1 MAKNDLSSL
10 IEDLVSKKGFYLVEL
25 QHSVSRG
32 RDHLRIFID
41 NRDGVTL
48 NDCEKI
54 SRFLEEEIEKEG
66 LASENYQLEVS
77 SPGIDRPLKKLSDFV
92 HFQGKVVRVRL
103 SDSHLERTGKRN
115 LVGTINQVEDEV
127 IKIESKDKTVF
138 EVSFSEIVKAKLEI
152 DWNAEL
158 EKDSGFQR

>member
-1 MAKNDLSSL
+1 MRKDLSAL
-10 IEDLVSKKGFYLVEL
+10 IEELVSKQGFYLVEL

-32 RDHLRIFID
+32 KDLLNIFID

-54 SRFLEEEIEKEG
+54 SRLLEEEIEKDG
-66 LASENYQLEVS
+66 LASDNYRLEVS
-77 SPGIDRPLKKLSDFV
+77 SPGIDRPLKKLADFV
-92 HFQGKVVRVRL
+92 HFRGKMVRLRL
-103 SDSHLERTGKRN
+103 SDSFLERTGKRN
-115 LVGTINQVEDEV
+115 LVGTINHVEDQV
-127 IKIESKDKTVF
+127 IKIESKDKMIF
-138 EVSFSEIVKAKLEI
+138 EVSFNEIVKGKLEI